1 MISFL
6 VVGVRISSRR
16 QTFTAELKNGEGAQH
31 PLPQICLL
39 CCSTPNVLYM
49 CNKAVEAIGL
59 IPALWCGVAGADE
72 EKEKRFV
79 CGLDV
84 VRFENKA

>member
-1 MISFL
+1 MWKGLSIL
-6 VVGVRISSRR
+6 C
-16 QTFTAELKNGEGAQH
+16 LKCACFVALH
-31 PLPQICLL
+31 
-39 CCSTPNVLYM
+39 SLYM
-49 CNKAVEAIGL
+49 CHKAVEAVGL
-59 IPALWCGVAGADE
+59 IPAWYGVAGADE

>member
-1 MISFL
+1 ML
-6 VVGVRISSRR
+6 GISSRR
-16 QTFTAELKNGEGAQH
+16 QTFTAELKNVEGAQH
-31 PLPQICLL
+31 PLPQMCLL
-39 CCSTPNVLYM
+39 CCSTLNVLYM
-49 CNKAVEAIGL
+49 CHKAVEAVGL
-59 IPALWCGVAGADE
+59 IPAWYGVAGADE